1 MEPEAESIGNA
12 IVRWARRLGPL
23 RLTLLAAAVLVIV
36 FAPAPG
42 TKAVY
47 HGWALARTVL
57 LPVLAPLVVMLLLL
71 DALMARVFLS
81 EAEGGARLR
90 LRTAVWANL
99 VVALA
104 VVLYWLPYFIALR
117 P

>member
-1 MEPEAESIGNA
+1 MESESASAGNA
-12 IVRWARRLGPL
+12 VLRWARRLGPL
-23 RLTLLAAAVLVIV
+23 RIALLAAAVLVVV

-47 HGWALARTVL
+47 HGWGLARTVL
-57 LPVLAPLVVMLLLL
+57 MPVLAPLVVMLLLL

-81 EAEGGARLR
+81 DAEGEARARLR
-90 LRTAVWANL
+90 TVVWINL
-99 VVALA
+99 LVALA
-104 VVLYWLPYFIALR
+104 LVLYWIPYFYALG